1 MPAHPV
7 TSLKLASRAIS
18 PDPEPP
24 AAAWRGARLHGRRG
38 GAAVLDGL
46 SLDLE
51 AGGRLALLGPR
62 GAGKTAALMLLAGF
76 ARPDAGE
83 ILLGG
88 RPATDVPPHRRDLG
102 VVFQD
107 DTLLPHLTL
116 AANVAFPLAARG
128 IRREAHLD
136 RVGWALEAFALSGLG
151 GRRPRD
157 LDGAQ
162 RIRAALARAVV
173 GHPKLLLLD
182 DPCAGLDGMA
192 RAVLLGDVGDAAAA
206 IGAAVLIATRDPADA
221 LALGGRVAVL
231 LAGSLRQHG
240 PVQAVYERPACEPV
254 GRLLGEANLLPGLVE
269 AVEDDIARVRLGCGL
284 AVEALAHP
292 GIGPGH
298 PCVVFV
304 RPERIAV
311 AASDAA
317 DMGERAIPAEM
328 VSVQWRGDQVRLVL
342 RIGTDDARPATL
354 LVKRPAGALLS
365 GLAPGEPAAI
375 AWQPHHARVLPRQD

>member
-1 MPAHPV
+1 VAAHPV

-18 PDPEPP
+18 PDPEPS
-24 AAAWRGARLHGRRG
+24 AAGWRGARLHARRG
-38 GAAVLDGL
+38 GTAVLDGL
-46 SLDLE
+46 SLDLD
-51 AGGRLALLGPR
+51 ARGRLALLGPR

-88 RPATDVPPHRRDLG
+88 RTATDVPPHRRDLG

-107 DTLLPHLTL
+107 DALLPHLTL
-116 AANVAFPLAARG
+116 SANVAFPLVARG

-136 RVGWALEAFALSGLG
+136 RVGWALEAFALAGLG
-151 GRRPRD
+151 ERRPRD
-157 LDGAQ
+157 LDGEQ

-192 RAVLLGDVGDAAAA
+192 RAVLLRDVCAAAAA
-206 IGAAVLIATRDPADA
+206 IDAALLIATRDPADA

-231 LAGSLRQHG
+231 LAGGLQQYG
-240 PVQAVYERPACEPV
+240 AVQAVYDRPFSAPV
-254 GRLLGEANLLPGLVE
+254 ARLLGEANLLPGLVE
-269 AVEDDIARVRLGCGL
+269 AIEEDIARVRLACGV
-284 AVEALAHP
+284 AVEALAHA
-292 GIGPGH
+292 GMGPGH

-328 VSVQWRGDQVRLVL
+328 VSVEWRGDHVRLVL
-342 RIGTDDARPATL
+342 RIGADDTRPATL

-365 GLAPGEPAAI
+365 GLAPGEKAAV
-375 AWQPHHARVLPRQD
+375 AWQPHHARVLPRED